1 MYGLNQVASI
11 VAVESPINPYGFAI
25 DASGRLWVSGNAGA
39 GFLGVVSGF
48 YFTICVITDAT
59 YRAEFFTEVVAEVRQ
74 SLAVR
79 TVYLAL
85 VGGSGAEGRLGE

>member
-1 MYGLNQVASI
+1 MHV
-11 VAVESPINPYGFAI
+11 
-25 DASGRLWVSGNAGA
+25 A

-59 YRAEFFTEVVAEVRQ
+59 YRSEFFTEIVREVRQ

-79 TVYLAL
+79 TIYLAL
-85 VGGSGAEGRLGE
+85 VRSSGPEGHLGD